1 MKRLVI
7 SIAMAVLP
15 MLIFGQECFTN
26 GTEWITK
33 ITTPGNPQTEL
44 IKIEKLDGMVNI
56 DGYDALKMYCEYEN
70 KPDSKTLLYYVRT
83 EGDKVF
89 FRLPDDDSGTW
100 YLMYDFGLV
109 AGEGCYLYSPL
120 YTDKENNNTPLKDY
134 IKCISWTKD
143 ETSDIYIM
151 DAEEYEDNTCSGLI
165 LDGPRWFDG
174 ISSIRGISCNIGL
187 GMRSGSISRLIEV
200 KNGDRV
206 FYSYDTSSISQVSH
220 TTPLRYRV
228 DGLNINL
235 SGTEVRDNIQVYYTN
250 GALLGN
256 FTAKGNSIDISVP
269 NSGMYILK
277 IKNTTISIHVPAV

>member
-33 ITTPGNPQTEL
+33 ITTPGYPQTEL

-89 FRLPDDDSGTW
+89 FRLPDDDSGKW

-134 IKCISWTKD
+134 VKCISWTKG

-151 DAEEYEDNTCSGLI
+151 DAEEYEDNTCSGLT
-165 LDGPRWFDG
+165 LDEPRWLDG
-174 ISSIRGISCNIGL
+174 ISSTRGISSNIGL

-206 FYSYDTSSISQVSH
+206 FYSDNTTSISKVSNA
-220 TTPLRYRV
+220 PLRYRV

-235 SGTEVRDNIQVYYTN
+235 SGTEVSDKIQVYYTS

-256 FTAKGNSIDISVP
+256 FTANGNSINISVP

>member
-56 DGYDALKMYCEYEN
+56 DGYNALKMYWEYERI
-70 KPDSKTLLYYVRT
+70 PDSKTLLYYVRT

-109 AGEGCYLYSPL
+109 AGEGCYLYCPL

-134 IKCISWTKD
+134 VKCISWTKG

-151 DAEEYEDNTCSGLI
+151 DAEEYEDNTCSGLT
-165 LDGPRWFDG
+165 LDGIRWFDG
-174 ISSIRGISCNIGL
+174 ISSVRGISSNIGL
-187 GMRSGSISRLIEV
+187 GMISGSFSRLIEV

-206 FYSYDTSSISQVSH
+206 FYSDNTTSISKVSH
-220 TTPLRYRV
+220 THLRYRV
-228 DGLNINL
+228 DGLNIKL
-235 SGTEVRDNIQVYYTN
+235 SGTEVSDKIQVYYTN

-256 FTAKGNSIDISVP
+256 FTANGNSINIRVP
-269 NSGMYILK
+269 NSGVYVLK
-277 IKNTTISIHVPAV
+277 LKNTTISIHVPAV

>member
-1 MKRLVI
+1 
-7 SIAMAVLP
+7 MAVLP

-56 DGYDALKMYCEYEN
+56 DGYNALKMYCEYESI
-70 KPDSKTLLYYVRT
+70 PDSKTLLYYVRT

-109 AGEGCYLYSPL
+109 AGEGCYLYCPL

-134 IKCISWTKD
+134 VKCISWTKG

-151 DAEEYEDNTCSGLI
+151 DAEEYEDNTCSGLT
-165 LDGPRWFDG
+165 LDGIRWFDG
-174 ISSIRGISCNIGL
+174 ISSVRGISSNIGL
-187 GMRSGSISRLIEV
+187 GMISGSFSRLIEV

-206 FYSYDTSSISQVSH
+206 FYSDNTTSISKVSH
-220 TTPLRYRV
+220 THLRYRV

-235 SGTEVRDNIQVYYTN
+235 SGTEVSDKIQVYYTN

-256 FTAKGNSIDISVP
+256 FTANGNSINIRVP
-269 NSGMYILK
+269 NSGVYVLK
-277 IKNTTISIHVPAV
+277 LKNTTISIHVPAV

>member
-44 IKIEKLDGMVNI
+44 IKIEKLDGMVTI
-56 DGYDALKMYCEYEN
+56 DGYDALKMYCEYESI
-70 KPDSKTLLYYVRT
+70 PDSKTLLYYVRT

-134 IKCISWTKD
+134 VKCISWTKG

-151 DAEEYEDNTCSGLI
+151 DAEEYEDNTCSGLT
-165 LDGPRWFDG
+165 LDGIRWFDG
-174 ISSIRGISCNIGL
+174 ISSVRGISSNIGL
-187 GMRSGSISRLIEV
+187 GMISGSFSRLIEV
-200 KNGDRV
+200 KNGERV
-206 FYSYDTSSISQVSH
+206 FYSDNTTSISKVSH
-220 TTPLRYRV
+220 THLRYRV

-235 SGTEVRDNIQVYYTN
+235 SGTEVSDKIQVYYTS

-256 FTAKGNSIDISVP
+256 FTAKGNSINIRVP
-269 NSGMYILK
+269 NSGVYVLK
-277 IKNTTISIHVPAV
+277 LKNTTISIHVPAV

>member
-44 IKIEKLDGMVNI
+44 IKIEKLDGMVTI
-56 DGYDALKMYCEYEN
+56 DGYDALKMYCEYESI
-70 KPDSKTLLYYVRT
+70 PDSKTLLYYVRT

-89 FRLPDDDSGTW
+89 FRLPDDDSGKW

-109 AGEGCYLYSPL
+109 VGEGCYLYCPL

-134 IKCISWTKD
+134 VKCISWTKG

-151 DAEEYEDNTCSGLI
+151 DAEEYEDNTCSGLT
-165 LDGPRWFDG
+165 LDGIRWFDG
-174 ISSIRGISCNIGL
+174 ISSVRGISSNIGL
-187 GMRSGSISRLIEV
+187 GMISGSFSRLIEV

-206 FYSYDTSSISQVSH
+206 FYSDNTTSISKVSH
-220 TTPLRYRV
+220 THLRYRV

-235 SGTEVRDNIQVYYTN
+235 SGTEPGDNIQVFYTN

-256 FTAKGNSIDISVP
+256 FAAKGNSINISVP

>member
-1 MKRLVI
+1 
-7 SIAMAVLP
+7 

-26 GTEWITK
+26 GTEWTTK
-33 ITTPGNPQTEL
+33 ITTPGYPQKDL

-56 DGYDALKMYCEYEN
+56 DGYDALKMYCEYESI
-70 KPDSKTLLYYVRT
+70 PDSKTLLYYVRT

-109 AGEGCYLYSPL
+109 TGEGCYLYCPL

-134 IKCISWTKD
+134 FKCISWTKD
-143 ETSDIYIM
+143 ETSGIYIM
-151 DAEEYEDNTCSGLI
+151 DAEEYEDNTCTGLI

-174 ISSIRGISCNIGL
+174 ISSIRGISSNIGL
-187 GMRSGSISRLIEV
+187 GMRAGSFPQLIEV

-206 FYSYDTSSISQVSH
+206 FYSDNTTSISKVSN
-220 TTPLRYRV
+220 TPLRYRV

-235 SGTEVRDNIQVYYTN
+235 SGTEVGDNIQVYYTS

-277 IKNTTISIHVPAV
+277 IKNTTMSIHVPAV

>member
-7 SIAMAVLP
+7 SIAMVVLP

-44 IKIEKLDGMVNI
+44 IKIEKLDGMVTI
-56 DGYDALKMYCEYEN
+56 DGYDALKMYCEYESI
-70 KPDSKTLLYYVRT
+70 PDSKTLLYYVRT

-109 AGEGCYLYSPL
+109 AGEGCYLYCPL

-134 IKCISWTKD
+134 VKCISWTKG

-151 DAEEYEDNTCSGLI
+151 DAEEYEDNTCSGLT
-165 LDGPRWFDG
+165 LDGIRWFDG
-174 ISSIRGISCNIGL
+174 ISSVRGISSNIGL
-187 GMRSGSISRLIEV
+187 GMISGSFSRLIEV

-206 FYSYDTSSISQVSH
+206 FYSDNTTSISKVSNA
-220 TTPLRYRV
+220 PLRYRV

-235 SGTEVRDNIQVYYTN
+235 SGTEVSDNIQVYYTN

-256 FTAKGNSIDISVP
+256 FTANGNSINIRVP
-269 NSGMYILK
+269 NSGVYVLK
-277 IKNTTISIHVPAV
+277 LKNTTISIHVPAV